1 MPIGFR
7 SAYSRRRRGM
17 GMASTKDVNVVA
29 WTMSSTTAAAAPRN
43 TEMLLWNS
51 VGKFQILL
59 LLLTFREIKAWLKQ
73 LYFKQDSQFPRLKF

>member
-1 MPIGFR
+1 
-7 SAYSRRRRGM
+7 M

-29 WTMSSTTAAAAPRN
+29 WTMSSTTAAAAAAPRN

-51 VGKFQILL
+51 VGKFQIRL

>member
-1 MPIGFR
+1 
-7 SAYSRRRRGM
+7 
-17 GMASTKDVNVVA
+17 MASTKDVNVVA
-29 WTMSSTTAAAAPRN
+29 WTMSSTTAAAAAAAPRN

-73 LYFKQDSQFPRLKF
+73 LYFKQDSLFPRLKF